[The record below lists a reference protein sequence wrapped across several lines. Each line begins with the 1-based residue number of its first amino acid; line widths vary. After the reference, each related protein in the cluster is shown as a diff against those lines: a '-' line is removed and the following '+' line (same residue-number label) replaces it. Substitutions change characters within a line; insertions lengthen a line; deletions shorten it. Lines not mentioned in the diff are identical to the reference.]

1 MESAFVV
8 SGARTP
14 IGKAGRGRLRALT
27 PVDLASTAI
36 TEAVRRA
43 GVAPEDVDDV
53 ILGCAIPEG
62 EQGLNIARVAALKAG
77 LPTGVPGVTVNRFC
91 ASGLQ
96 AVAMAAQAIATGA
109 ADVVVAGGVE
119 SMSRVP
125 MVGFTPSPHPDLV
138 ESWPEVYISMGQTAE
153 EVARRYGVSREDQDA
168 YALESHRR
176 AAAAIAAGR
185 FREEIVP
192 VRVPAADLA
201 WPALPTGLRTG
212 VAAAYRAAGG
222 PLAWAIGA
230 DGAAG
235 AAAAGAGS
243 VAGTAVAPQE
253 AEAWVTVDTDEGV
266 RPDTS
271 LEALARL
278 RPAFREGGTVTA
290 GNASQTS
297 DGAAALVLVSERYA
311 RAHGLKP
318 RLRMRSFAVSGVDP
332 EVMGIGPVRAVPKAL
347 ERAGVRLQDV
357 DAIELNEAFASQT
370 IAVIRQLELDPAIVN
385 PNGGAIALGH
395 PLGCTGA
402 RQTVTLMHELERRG
416 GRYGVVTM
424 CVGGGM
430 GAAAVFE
437 RIGDGGDPR

>member
-1 MESAFVV
+1 M
-8 SGARTP
+8 
-14 IGKAGRGRLRALT
+14 
-27 PVDLASTAI
+27 
-36 TEAVRRA
+36 
-43 GVAPEDVDDV
+43 
-53 ILGCAIPEG
+53 
-62 EQGLNIARVAALKAG
+62 
-77 LPTGVPGVTVNRFC
+77 
-91 ASGLQ
+91 
-96 AVAMAAQAIATGA
+96 
-109 ADVVVAGGVE
+109 
-119 SMSRVP
+119 
-125 MVGFTPSPHPDLV
+125 
-138 ESWPEVYISMGQTAE
+138 
-153 EVARRYGVSREDQDA
+153 
-168 YALESHRR
+168 ESHRR

-201 WPALPTGLRTG
+201 RPALPTGLRTG

-370 IAVIRQLELDPAIVN
+370 IAVIRQLELDPAIV
-385 PNGGAIALGH
+385 
-395 PLGCTGA
+395 
-402 RQTVTLMHELERRG
+402 
-416 GRYGVVTM
+416 
-424 CVGGGM
+424 
-430 GAAAVFE
+430 
-437 RIGDGGDPR
+437 